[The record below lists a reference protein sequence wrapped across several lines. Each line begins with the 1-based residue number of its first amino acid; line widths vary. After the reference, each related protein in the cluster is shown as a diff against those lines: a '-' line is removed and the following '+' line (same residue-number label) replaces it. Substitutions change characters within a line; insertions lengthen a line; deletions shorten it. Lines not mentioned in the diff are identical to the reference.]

1 MIIIVTK
8 THTKNN
14 GFIFGS
20 CSEFEGEDILIP
32 SAGHIGSNRDF
43 HQLKKGSF
51 VEGFVQKT
59 DEGRLRLQKYRIV
72 SGNNNE

>member
-1 MIIIVTK
+1 MIVTVTK
-8 THTKNN
+8 IQTKNN

-20 CSEFEGEDILIP
+20 CIEFEGEDILIP

-43 HQLKKGSF
+43 HQLKKGDK

-59 DEGRLRLQKYRIV
+59 NEGRLRIPSYRIV
-72 SGNNNE
+72 SGKNNE